1 MGRCSFFFSQMT
13 KLYSNRIGV
22 RVLELRLVDFD
33 GFWENGTLNL
43 DLVLGVLLDVVE
55 EEALDAALMH
65 DDLLEARKANDGI
78 RDTIRATNDSIWA
91 RILVLLVSS

>member
-1 MGRCSFFFSQMT
+1 MT

-65 DDLLEARKANDGI
+65 DYLLEAGETDNGI
-78 RDTIRATNDSIWA
+78 GDT
-91 RILVLLVSS
+91 V